1 MREIALA
8 KKLLWLSVGSIFITV
23 LVLSSILWW
32 QLSLSNPKFG

>member
-23 LVLSSILWW
+23 LVLSSIYGG
-32 QLSLSNPKFG
+32 SCH